1 MLGTLQQSRLP
12 ALLTRLLA
20 PALRARAGNSPPRL
34 PQDGWVQRDRSGAPQ
49 CARDTLLS
57 LARHLH
63 DIAHELEGQVRG
75 PYARCDARRLT
86 GY

>member
-1 MLGTLQQSRLP
+1 M
-12 ALLTRLLA
+12 
-20 PALRARAGNSPPRL
+20 
-34 PQDGWVQRDRSGAPQ
+34 QRDRSGAPQ